1 MVHPKDKIED
11 MDKCGVVYHISCK
24 SCPQVYIGETGRKLA
39 IREKDHKTE
48 TEKVTAKR
56 KTRSTSKAEDTSTFQ
71 SAISEHCREKNHI
84 MDWESTKVIGRED
97 NKYRRWIKESIAVRK
112 LKVGV
117 AMNRDK
123 GGYELSHV
131 WDPLLR
137 PTPAPPERRRH
148 HQCS

>member
-1 MVHPKDKIED
+1 

-24 SCPQVYIGETGRKLA
+24 SCPQVYIGETGGKLA
-39 IREKDHKTE
+39 IRKKDHKQE

-56 KTRSTSKAEDTSTFQ
+56 KTRNSSKAEDTSTFQ

-84 MDWESTKVIGRED
+84 IDWDSTKVIARED

-112 LKVGV
+112 LKDGV
-117 AMNRDK
+117 PMNRDK
-123 GGYELSHV
+123 GGYELPHV

-137 PTPAPPERRRH
+137 QTPTPPGGRH
-148 HQCS
+148 RHQCS